1 VVKINPLLE
10 EIELDEKVNSLLSF
24 GELHYVL
31 RDSKLKQEKLKK
43 VETTRSEVECS
54 SIDYEKKSRM
64 LQKIY
69 GVKFVLG
76 LKETNYLQLLASGG
90 IGFAGGF
97 LANDNFRNYLNK
109 IAREF
114 VDDFQKYSKS

>member
-10 EIELDEKVNSLLSF
+10 EIELEEKVDSLLAF
-24 GELHYVL
+24 EELQYAL
-31 RDSKLKQEKLKK
+31 RDSKIKEEKLKK
-43 VETTRSEVECS
+43 VETTRSEVEYS

-90 IGFAGGF
+90 IGFIGGF

-114 VDDFQKYSKS
+114 VEDFQKYSKS